1 MNVFGIET
9 RPIMRR
15 ACLSRIDSTLDLLWF
30 KPTDNCSSFT
40 NFNVYGRDNPLSLFQ
55 ILASSINFSQT
66 NLSIKLPNLKN
77 WEFYVVYNT
86 TCDGLD
92 SVTSDTI
99 FIDNAPPI
107 NSELDSV
114 SVDLATQKT
123 LLGWSKNIS
132 PDVKGYKLYHVTST
146 NSNIKD
152 TTGTGYLDISTRR
165 PDLGPVSYSV
175 AAFDSC
181 NNASLISTPHQ
192 TIFLQSTI
200 DQCKKQIQINWSD
213 YVGWQVDSYEIYRKI
228 NGGSFQKVG
237 SVSFNFNQFV
247 YTFSV
252 FGDNYC
258 FYVRA
263 IKSGGG
269 ISSSSN
275 TTCVNT
281 SNIVATK
288 NSYIAKASVQNKNIE
303 LVLVT
308 EIGTSIE
315 KINLYKSINNSNAF
329 NLWQTINTV
338 GGTISLIDNTVSV
351 SKQSYSYFFT
361 TEGPCDLIFDSSQI
375 SKTILLDVNMINPG
389 DQSLNWTLY
398 NDFIK
403 NTKDQDVLLGSSS
416 NWDKSSPWNILSSID
431 NLQTES
437 SDQTTF
443 NSNQEEICYCIR
455 AIENDPM
462 SPFNRQDTSYSNIV
476 CLTADPIVYF
486 PNAIQINGFNNTF
499 FPKGLFID
507 YEKSSYRVYNR
518 WGEIIYECADIR
530 KPWDGTHNGQFVQ
543 SDVYVFRAHIT
554 GINGKSLFFDGTIT
568 VLK

>member
-1 MNVFGIET
+1 
-9 RPIMRR
+9 
-15 ACLSRIDSTLDLLWF
+15 LWF

-329 NLWQTINTV
+329 TLWQTINTV